1 MSIHDEDSFSV
12 YRIAQPK
19 KGKWRWLVW
28 LIIIG
33 LSTAAAWLAWQN
45 FFAPSSEQT
54 KPVQEPLRISAA
66 IAEPFVFTPVIRVS
80 GTLVAREDIAIGTAL
95 QDQRVSEVHVEV
107 GDVVQRGQVLAR
119 LEPDQVQA
127 QLQQAE
133 ATLARARASLRSA
146 RAQATEARATL
157 ARTRPLA
164 KAGSVSQQQLDE
176 QRSRAASAEAT
187 LRAARADVEQALAQV
202 RDGRN
207 QREKAEILAP
217 ADGVI
222 AARTARAGTLAG
234 SDALFRLIRDGQ
246 IELDADA
253 ASDDLVQLKAG
264 MQASVQTGA
273 HRKLTGIVRL
283 VSPELDTRSRLGKVR
298 IALPEAAKAGWH
310 VGAYAEA
317 WLDGPEQSLP
327 IAVPER
333 AVLTATDGQTA
344 VMRIDDD
351 GHVRRQTVKT
361 GRRQGGILEIVSGL
375 EAGQRVVRN
384 AAAFVRDGDKVI
396 VAETAT
402 EEGQP

>member
-19 KGKWRWLVW
+19 KGKWRWLAW
-28 LIIIG
+28 LIVIG
-33 LSTAAAWLAWQN
+33 LGTTAWWLAWQA
-45 FFAPSSEQT
+45 FFAPSSEQSQ
-54 KPVQEPLRISAA
+54 PVQEPLRISTAM
-66 IAEPFVFTPVIRVS
+66 AEPFVFTPVIRVS

-107 GDVVQRGQVLAR
+107 GDVVRRGQVLAR

-253 ASDDLVQLKAG
+253 ASDDLMQLKAG
-264 MQASVQTGA
+264 MQASIQTGA
-273 HRKLTGIVRL
+273 HQKLTGIVRL
-283 VSPELDTRSRLGKVR
+283 VSPELDARSRLGKVR
-298 IALPEAAKAGWH
+298 IALPEAATAGWR

-317 WLDGPEQSLP
+317 WLDGSEQSLP

-333 AVLTATDGQTA
+333 AVLTATDGQTE
-344 VMRIDDD
+344 VMRIDDE
-351 GHVRRQTVKT
+351 GHVRRQTVRT
-361 GRRQGGILEIVSGL
+361 GRRQGGFLEIVSGL

-384 AAAFVRDGDKVI
+384 AVAFVRDGDKVI
-396 VAETAT
+396 VAETAA
-402 EEGQP
+402 EEDQP